1 MRKFKHGG
9 LVVAKNQK
17 LKIISL
23 GGLNEIGK
31 NMTVFEYENDI
42 FVLDCGMAFP
52 DESMPGIDI
61 VIPDIS
67 YLIKNKHKIRG
78 IVITHGHEDHIGA
91 IPYFLKELNV
101 PIYGTRLTL
110 GLVEVKLKEFNMLS
124 KTKLNR
130 VKAGDTV
137 KLGNFKIEFIHT
149 NHSIAGAVAL
159 AIHTPLGTVVHTG
172 DFKVDST
179 PIEGE
184 MIDLARFGELGKHG
198 VLALMSDSTN
208 VERSGFTMS
217 ERTVGDTLDEY
228 FRNCTSRIIVAT
240 FASNIHRVQQ
250 IINCA
255 IRYNRKVAIS
265 GRSMENVVD
274 VAANLGYM
282 KIPEKVLISI
292 DDIKKYKPHQLVIIT
307 TGSQGEAMSALSR
320 MAFSE
325 HRKVEIAKGDLVIV
339 SASPIPG
346 NEKAIST
353 VINELF
359 KKGADVVYKSLENI
373 HVSGHACQE
382 ELKLILSLV
391 KPKYFI
397 PVHGEFRHLKQHAGL
412 AKKMGMKS
420 QNIIVGDIGKTIEI
434 TKNSCKLGSTVP
446 SGAVLIDGLGVGDVG
461 NIVLRDRKHLAEDGI
476 IVVVVTMSKI
486 DGSILSGP
494 DVISRGFVYVRES
507 VDLMDEAK
515 TVAKLAL
522 EKCADNNKKDWAS
535 LKSSL
540 KSSMGDFVYAK
551 TKRKPMVL
559 PIIMEV

>member
-1 MRKFKHGG
+1 MS
-9 LVVAKNQK
+9 KNSK
-17 LKIISL
+17 LKIIPL

-61 VIPDIS
+61 VIPDIT
-67 YLIKNKHKIRG
+67 YLVKNRQKIRG

-91 IPYFLKELNV
+91 IPYFLKEMNV

-110 GLVEVKLKEFNMLS
+110 GLVEVKLKEFNLLS

-130 VKAGDTV
+130 VKPGDTI
-137 KLGNFKIEFIHT
+137 KLGSSFKIEFIHT

-159 AIHTPLGTVVHTG
+159 AINTPVGTVVHTG

-179 PIEGE
+179 PIDGE
-184 MIDLARFGELGKHG
+184 MIDLARLGELGKKG

-208 VERSGFTMS
+208 VERSGYTMS
-217 ERTVGDTLDEY
+217 ERTVGDTFDEF
-228 FRNCTSRIIVAT
+228 FRKCNSRIIVAT
-240 FASNIHRVQQ
+240 FASNVHRVQQ
-250 IINCA
+250 IINSA
-255 IRYNRKVAIS
+255 HRYGRKVAIS
-265 GRSMENVVD
+265 GRSMENVAE
-274 VAANLGYM
+274 VASTLGYLN
-282 KIPEKVLISI
+282 IPEKVLISI
-292 DDIKKYKPHQLVIIT
+292 DEIKKYRPNQLVIIT
-307 TGSQGEAMSALSR
+307 TGSQGETMSALHR
-320 MAFSE
+320 MAFSD
-325 HRKVEIAKGDLVIV
+325 HKKVEINRGDLVIV

-346 NEKAIST
+346 NEKQIST

-382 ELKLILSLV
+382 ELKLIMSLV
-391 KPKYFI
+391 KPRFFI
-397 PVHGEFRHLKQHAGL
+397 PVHGEFRHLMQHGMLAERMGLKQ
-412 AKKMGMKS
+412 K
-420 QNIIVGDIGKTIEI
+420 NIIIGDNGNVIELNH
-434 TKNSCKLGSTVP
+434 NSVRVNGTVQ
-446 SGAVLIDGLGVGDVG
+446 SGAVLIDGLGIGDVG

-476 IVVVVTMSKI
+476 IVVVVTMSKA

-507 VDLMDEAK
+507 VDLMEEAK
-515 TVAKLAL
+515 TVAKAAL
-522 EKCADNNKKDWAS
+522 FKCADKNQTDWAS
-535 LKSSL
+535 LKGAL
-540 KSSMGDFVYAK
+540 KSSMSDFVYK
-551 TKRKPMVL
+551 ETKRKPMVL

>member
-1 MRKFKHGG
+1 
-9 LVVAKNQK
+9 VAKIQK
-17 LKIISL
+17 LKIIPL

-31 NMTVFEYENDI
+31 NMTVFEYGNDI

-52 DESMPGIDI
+52 DETMPGIDT
-61 VIPDIS
+61 VIPDIT
-67 YLIKNKHKIRG
+67 YLVKNKHKIRG
-78 IVITHGHEDHIGA
+78 MVITHGHEDHIGA
-91 IPYFLKELNV
+91 IPYFLKELNI

-124 KTKLNR
+124 KTKLHR
-130 VKAGDTV
+130 VQAGDSV
-137 KLGNFKIEFIHT
+137 KLGNFKVEFIHT

-159 AIHTPLGTVVHTG
+159 AIHSPAGTVIHTG

-184 MIDLARFGELGKHG
+184 MIDLARFGELGNRG

-208 VERSGFTMS
+208 VERAGFTMS

-228 FRNCTSRIIVAT
+228 FRNCKSRIIVAT

-255 IRYNRKVAIS
+255 SRYGRKVAIS
-265 GRSMENVVD
+265 GRSMENVVE
-274 VAANLGYM
+274 VASNLGYM
-282 KIPEKVLISI
+282 KIPEKILISI

-320 MAFSE
+320 MAFSD
-325 HRKVEIAKGDLVIV
+325 HRKVEITKGDLVIV

-391 KPKYFI
+391 KPKFFI
-397 PVHGEFRHLKQHAGL
+397 PIHGEFRHLKQHAAL
-412 AKKMGMKS
+412 AEKMGMK
-420 QNIIVGDIGKTIEI
+420 QKNIIVGDVGKTIEL
-434 TKNSCKLGSTVP
+434 TPNSCKLSTAVP

-461 NIVLRDRKHLAEDGI
+461 NIVLRDRKHLAQDGI

-515 TVAKLAL
+515 TVAQKAL
-522 EKCADNNKKDWAS
+522 LKCADNNRKDWAS
-535 LKSSL
+535 LKASL
-540 KSSMGDFVYAK
+540 KSAMSDFVYVK
-551 TKRKPMVL
+551 TKRKPMIL

>member
-1 MRKFKHGG
+1 MS
-9 LVVAKNQK
+9 KNSK
-17 LKIISL
+17 LKIIPL

-61 VIPDIS
+61 VIPDIT
-67 YLIKNKHKIRG
+67 YLVKNRQKIRG

-91 IPYFLKELNV
+91 IPYFLKEMNV

-110 GLVEVKLKEFNMLS
+110 GLVEVKLKEFNLLS

-130 VKAGDTV
+130 VKPGDTI
-137 KLGNFKIEFIHT
+137 KLGSSFRIEFIHT

-159 AIHTPLGTVVHTG
+159 AINTPIGTVVHTG

-179 PIEGE
+179 PIDGE
-184 MIDLARFGELGKHG
+184 MIDLARLGELGKKG

-208 VERSGFTMS
+208 VERSGYTMS
-217 ERTVGDTLDEY
+217 ERTVGDTFDEF
-228 FRNCTSRIIVAT
+228 FRRCNSRIIVAT
-240 FASNIHRVQQ
+240 FASNVHRVQQ
-250 IINCA
+250 IINSA
-255 IRYNRKVAIS
+255 HRYGRKVAIS
-265 GRSMENVVD
+265 GRSMENVAE
-274 VAANLGYM
+274 VASTLGYLN
-282 KIPEKVLISI
+282 IPEKVLISI
-292 DDIKKYKPHQLVIIT
+292 DEIKKYRPNQLVIIT
-307 TGSQGEAMSALSR
+307 TGSQGETMSALHR
-320 MAFSE
+320 MAFSD
-325 HRKVEIAKGDLVIV
+325 HKKVEINKGDLVIV

-346 NEKAIST
+346 NEKQIST

-382 ELKLILSLV
+382 ELKLIMSLV
-391 KPKYFI
+391 KPRFFI
-397 PVHGEFRHLKQHAGL
+397 PVHGEFRHLKQHGMLAERMGL
-412 AKKMGMKS
+412 KQK
-420 QNIIVGDIGKTIEI
+420 NIIIGDNGNVIELNH
-434 TKNSCKLGSTVP
+434 NSVRVNGTVQ
-446 SGAVLIDGLGVGDVG
+446 SGAVLIDGLGIGDVG

-476 IVVVVTMSKI
+476 IVVVVTMSKA

-507 VDLMDEAK
+507 IDLMEEAK
-515 TVAKLAL
+515 TVAKAAL
-522 EKCADNNKKDWAS
+522 FKCADKNQTDWAS
-535 LKSSL
+535 LKGAL
-540 KSSMGDFVYAK
+540 KSSMSDFVYK
-551 TKRKPMVL
+551 ETKRKPMVL